1 METLLFL
8 GQDLLLLLPYLT
20 YQLQKLQILPLIR
33 KTIYRPTHVEHFVIF
48 GARFVVFVVP
58 FFPFFLSSLYR
69 IYSYI
74 PTLSLKNNNNNNNNN
89 NTHYFL
95 RPFVSIKKNNS
106 KMKLETNEWFNL
118 YVNLLSLSKKNI

>member
-95 RPFVSIKKNNS
+95 RPLVSIKKIIQKDN
-106 KMKLETNEWFNL
+106 WRQI
-118 YVNLLSLSKKNI
+118 YVGFLFP

>member
-33 KTIYRPTHVEHFVIF
+33 KTIYKTPSYGDFAIF

-58 FFPFFLSSLYR
+58 FFLSSIEYILY
-69 IYSYI
+69 SF
-74 PTLSLKNNNNNNNNN
+74 PNDKNNINN

-95 RPFVSIKKNNS
+95 RPLVSIIIYKFKNEIGYKYVVGHCS
-106 KMKLETNEWFNL
+106 IDLMKTL
-118 YVNLLSLSKKNI
+118 

>member
-95 RPFVSIKKNNS
+95 RPLVSIIIYKFKKEIGYKYVVGHCS
-106 KMKLETNEWFNL
+106 IDLMKPF
-118 YVNLLSLSKKNI
+118 